1 MDKEQ
6 REIERLADIAVI
18 LREHEDIEKATISRN
33 GYEMT
38 VTFKDGSRYKMEM
51 LREIKGPAA

>member
-1 MDKEQ
+1 MDNEQ

-18 LREHEDIEKATISRN
+18 LREHEDIGKTTISRN

-38 VTFKDGSRYKMEM
+38 VSFRDGSRYRLEM
-51 LREIKGPAA
+51 LHEIKGPTA